1 MKTIY
6 SNKNSLVLSSSSIG
20 SISKCSCCDSYHLTI
35 GNITL
40 RLSHRDVIT
49 LTEMLIEA
57 LELNAMC
64 DLNEKEFIRK
74 DA

>member
-6 SNKNSLVLSSSSIG
+6 GGTENSLSSSGIG
-20 SISKCSCCDSYHLTI
+20 SISKCSCCDSYNLTL

-40 RLSHRDVIT
+40 RLSHRDVLT

-64 DLNEKEFIRK
+64 DLNEKEFRRK